1 MEADKVARKERL
13 ERLGADL
20 LSGGADASE
29 IDTGTPHPA
38 RMYDYYLG
46 GHDNY
51 EVDRMA
57 AEEVITIVPTIR
69 EMARAN
75 RAFLGRAV
83 RFVARQ
89 GVRQFLDIG
98 TGIPGPGNT
107 NDVARQVSPDARV
120 VYVDNDPIV
129 LAHAR
134 ALLAGHDPEHT
145 TVIKADLR
153 EPEEI
158 LEHSLV
164 RGVLD
169 FDEPVAVL
177 LVAVLHF
184 IQDSDD
190 PIGIVR
196 RLMAAVPDGS
206 YLVISHG
213 TGDFDPEGA
222 AAAVRSYDRTFAPI
236 VARSKEQIL
245 RFFEGLDVVEPGI
258 VQVPWWRPDGEVSE
272 QASAIWWYGVAGR
285 KG

>member
-1 MEADKVARKERL
+1 LDADRTSDRKL
-13 ERLGADL
+13 HQLGADL
-20 LSGGADASE
+20 LSGGTHVSE
-29 IDTGTPHPA
+29 IDTGTAHPA

-51 EVDRMA
+51 EVDRIA
-57 AEEVITIVPTIR
+57 AEEVISIVPAIR

-83 RFVARQ
+83 RFLAAQ

-107 NDVARQVSPDARV
+107 NEVAQQVAPDARV

-134 ALLAGHDPEHT
+134 ALLADHDPEHT
-145 TVIKADLR
+145 TVIRADLR
-153 EPEEI
+153 DPEAI
-158 LEHSLV
+158 LDYGLV
-164 RGVLD
+164 RSVLD
-169 FDEPVAVL
+169 FDQPIGVL

-184 IQDSDD
+184 VADRDD

-196 RLMAAVPDGS
+196 TLMSAVPPGS
-206 YLVISHG
+206 YLVVSHG
-213 TGDFDPEGA
+213 TGDFNPEAA
-222 AAAVRSYDRTFAPI
+222 AAAVRTYDRTGAPI
-236 VARSKEQIL
+236 VARSKEQVL
-245 RFFEGLDVVEPGI
+245 EFFADLDVVEPGI

-272 QASAIWWYGVAGR
+272 EAAAIWWYGVVGR
-285 KG
+285 KD